1 MSNPSKQR
9 GTKAESET
17 LQAAIRGGL
26 DGHRTPLTGAQDCG
40 DLWLSDRR
48 IVVEVKDDATAG
60 SRTVIER
67 WMDDTDR
74 ETGRV
79 ISADMGVLVVKRRGK
94 ARAEHW
100 PAYLRADD
108 YVRLQDGRAVCRW
121 SRQIVTVQWGDLV
134 TLMVEAGY

>member
-1 MSNPSKQR
+1 MSNPSKQK

-26 DGHRTPLTGAQDCG
+26 DGHRAPLTGVQDCG
-40 DLWLSDRR
+40 DVWLSDRR

-74 ETGRV
+74 EAGHV

-108 YVRLQDGRAVCRW
+108 YVRLQDGRAVPRW

-134 TLMVEAGY
+134 ALMVEAGY